1 MADSPAQPRTN
12 AQDLNAALRQ
22 LAVLSLPVA
31 AVLAYDVQA
40 TGVVAYPDAQTADN
54 PNQPERIQSVVRGR
68 TFHTV
73 AVTGTF
79 SADLNIEATLT
90 GAEGEWLPLN
100 ASAISSSGVYTYR
113 ASVNA
118 VRVNV
123 TSYTSGSVTVKIQ
136 SQLGG

>member
-22 LAVLSLPVA
+22 FAVLSLPVA
-31 AVLAYDVQA
+31 AVLANAVNA
-40 TGVVAYPDAQTADN
+40 AGVVAYPDATTAGN
-54 PNQPERIQSVVRGR
+54 PNQPERIQSVIRGR

-73 AVTGTF
+73 AVSGTF
-79 SADLNIEATLT
+79 SANLNIEATLT
-90 GAEGEWLPLN
+90 GADGEWFALN
-100 ASAISSSGVYTYR
+100 GSALTAPGIYIYR

-118 VRVNV
+118 IRVNV